1 MPNLVIL
8 PATEPDDTTYGTAPM
23 HIEAYPEATVHHIRF
38 PKMVWYNET
47 VCKEA
52 IAQIEALGLS
62 EIVLVGFSK
71 SGLGAWHIARAMPER
86 VAGTIIF
93 DSPVVRYQLP
103 PWGTEPFYANDA
115 AWQQDL
121 PLHTIAAFQAAMPPT
136 HSLILISGESFHA
149 EMHLFSQAL
158 CKTGLEHIF
167 LPRAKIK
174 HHWNTG
180 WLEEGLAQIRKS
192 GVAPGA

>member
-47 VCKEA
+47 VCKET

-71 SGLGAWHIARAMPER
+71 SGLGVWHIARAMPER

-93 DSPVVRYQLP
+93 DSPVVRYQSTQTTQHGKRTCHCIP
-103 PWGTEPFYANDA
+103 YP
-115 AWQQDL
+115 
-121 PLHTIAAFQAAMPPT
+121 
-136 HSLILISGESFHA
+136 HSKS
-149 EMHLFSQAL
+149 L
-158 CKTGLEHIF
+158 C
-167 LPRAKIK
+167 RRR
-174 HHWNTG
+174 
-180 WLEEGLAQIRKS
+180 IR
-192 GVAPGA
+192 

>member
-23 HIEAYPEATVHHIRF
+23 HIEAYPDAVVHQIRF

-47 VCKEA
+47 VCKET

-93 DSPVVRYQLP
+93 DSPVVRYQ
-103 PWGTEPFYANDA
+103 
-115 AWQQDL
+115 
-121 PLHTIAAFQAAMPPT
+121 
-136 HSLILISGESFHA
+136 
-149 EMHLFSQAL
+149 
-158 CKTGLEHIF
+158 
-167 LPRAKIK
+167 
-174 HHWNTG
+174 
-180 WLEEGLAQIRKS
+180 
-192 GVAPGA
+192 